1 MPKWRFIQKRLTQI
15 MSTATFV
22 LQSDQAYPI
31 GAGGLEEFKKH
42 LVDKEA
48 YFGYI
53 RMVVGNDELVRPL
66 PFPRMI

>member
-1 MPKWRFIQKRLTQI
+1 MNL
-15 MSTATFV
+15 
-22 LQSDQAYPI
+22 AYPL

-53 RMVVGNDELVRPL
+53 RMIVGNDELVRNDPCL
-66 PFPRMI
+66 G